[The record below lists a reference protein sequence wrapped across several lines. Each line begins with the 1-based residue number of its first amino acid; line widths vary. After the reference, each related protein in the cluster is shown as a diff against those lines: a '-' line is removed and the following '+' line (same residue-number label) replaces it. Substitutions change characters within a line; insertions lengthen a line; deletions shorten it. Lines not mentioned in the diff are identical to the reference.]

1 MSSALDTD
9 GKFHFGFSESFR
21 CSDGADVV
29 PSGCSKHTNPEV
41 NRRQRRRVSLVSG
54 ASDFLGKSLLDLFVG
69 LDLVTGL
76 NFLRGSRRGSR
87 RSRKDDLHG
96 SPWTAAICLF
106 FVQTSRFRFPQ
117 LSVRSFVTTKQSW

>member
-69 LDLVTGL
+69 LDLLTGL
-76 NFLRGSRRGSR
+76 NFLPKVTERA
-87 RSRKDDLHG
+87 DDLHG
-96 SPWTAAICLF
+96 SPWTICLF

-117 LSVRSFVTTKQSW
+117 P